1 MRVKASAV
9 GLNAEEYRAELAAE
23 SGWTGMAELE
33 VGSDQ
38 IDSLYEHGFLDLR
51 GGAGPA
57 LPHRGGADR
66 RAARPRWPG

>member
-38 IDSLYEHGFLDLR
+38 IDALYEHGFAGPR
-51 GGAGPA
+51 GGPGPA
-57 LPHRGGADR
+57 VPHRGGADR
-66 RAARPRWPG
+66 RAGDARWPG